1 MMLPFILYPTPNKR
15 DLLRERG
22 KTGKQF
28 YFSSLLLPCSI
39 LRAQDN
45 QITAKVLTLD
55 YHTQQQRTDTSWAVY
70 GGQVLLTVKCIFL

>member
-28 YFSSLLLPCSI
+28 YFSSPLLPCSI
-39 LRAQDN
+39 PRKWKCRVEKGVSISATIMWPRQM
-45 QITAKVLTLD
+45 AGCVCRLTEPEMG
-55 YHTQQQRTDTSWAVY
+55 RTSN
-70 GGQVLLTVKCIFL
+70 C

>member
-39 LRAQDN
+39 PRMIIMVRYSGREAAFLPPQRMSRIVA
-45 QITAKVLTLD
+45 ITE
-55 YHTQQQRTDTSWAVY
+55 Y
-70 GGQVLLTVKCIFL
+70 

>member
-39 LRAQDN
+39 PRL
-45 QITAKVLTLD
+45 QIMA
-55 YHTQQQRTDTSWAVY
+55 
-70 GGQVLLTVKCIFL
+70 LLIPILEMQSLIWTG

>member
-39 LRAQDN
+39 PIYQVRPGME
-45 QITAKVLTLD
+45 ITLTEVSSML
-55 YHTQQQRTDTSWAVY
+55 S
-70 GGQVLLTVKCIFL
+70 LTPV

>member
-39 LRAQDN
+39 LRL
-45 QITAKVLTLD
+45 QIMA
-55 YHTQQQRTDTSWAVY
+55 
-70 GGQVLLTVKCIFL
+70 LLIPILEMQSLIWTG